1 MFHLIYIQEIG
12 SYIPDNYISNY
23 QRKGM
28 FNIDN
33 HFIEQSIGIKQV
45 SRKLKDEDTS
55 DMCLKAFENL
65 LRKTKIKVEDI
76 DCIVV
81 CTQNPDKEGLPN
93 TASILHKKMGAV
105 EECASF
111 DISIGCSGY
120 IYGLS
125 IVKSFIESNNMKN
138 GLLFTCDPYSKIIN
152 DIDKNTTL
160 LFGDAATVTLLIN
173 TNHMNTNTSK
183 SGFSPIRFIFSTQGE
198 KYSLNKV
205 NGFINMN
212 GRAVYNFSAK
222 KVPVQVRK
230 LLDVEKMDA
239 EKIDLFIFH
248 QGSKFIVETLRK
260 RLELPRDKV
269 PIYLENQGNTISS
282 SIPLILESK
291 LNNNELE
298 YVILSGFGIGLSW
311 ASCLLM
317 RKFE

>member
-222 KVPVQVRK
+222 K
-230 LLDVEKMDA
+230 
-239 EKIDLFIFH
+239 
-248 QGSKFIVETLRK
+248 
-260 RLELPRDKV
+260 
-269 PIYLENQGNTISS
+269 YLY
-282 SIPLILESK
+282 K
-291 LNNNELE
+291 
-298 YVILSGFGIGLSW
+298 
-311 ASCLLM
+311 
-317 RKFE
+317 

>member
-1 MFHLIYIQEIG
+1 MIYIQEIG